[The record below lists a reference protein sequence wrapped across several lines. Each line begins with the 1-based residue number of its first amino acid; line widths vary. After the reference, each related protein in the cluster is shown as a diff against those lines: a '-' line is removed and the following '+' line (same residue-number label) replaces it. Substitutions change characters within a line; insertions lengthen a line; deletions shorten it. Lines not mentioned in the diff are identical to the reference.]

1 MAGPS
6 SPRVFS
12 LRRTLRWFAFVVLA
26 VAVGFWV
33 VRGAHRG
40 WSQNRV
46 PVQEVDEITGIDY
59 VRYEDRFVPGVDFL
73 GGGVAASLILFGL
86 SFVFRPISSTR
97 KT

>member
-6 SPRVFS
+6 PSRVFS
-12 LRRTLRWFAFVVLA
+12 FRRALRWLALVVLVA
-26 VAVGFWV
+26 AVGFWGA
-33 VRGAHRG
+33 RGAHRG

-86 SFVFRPISSTR
+86 SFVFRPVSSTR